1 MAESVTHD
9 IFWVITLFF
18 LGAIGVLIIMN
29 PTGFASAGG
38 TILGGINTLGVT
50 LTGSGYGRPKRASKG

>member
-29 PTGFASAGG
+29 PIGFSSAGG
-38 TILGGINTLGVT
+38 TFFGGLNTLGTT
-50 LTGSGYGRPKRASKG
+50 LTGSGYNKKKG

>member
-29 PTGFASAGG
+29 PNGFASVGG
-38 TILGGINTLGVT
+38 TLFGGLNTLGTT
-50 LTGSGYGRPKRASKG
+50 LTGSGYRKAKK

>member
-9 IFWVITLFF
+9 IFWVVTLFF

-29 PTGFASAGG
+29 PAGFASVGG
-38 TILGGINTLGVT
+38 TLFGGVNTLGRT
-50 LTGSGYGRPKRASKG
+50 LTGTGYKKAGK

>member
-1 MAESVTHD
+1 MAESVSHD

-29 PTGFASAGG
+29 PNGFASAGG
-38 TILGGINTLGVT
+38 TVFGGINGLGKT
-50 LTGSGYGRPKRASKG
+50 LTGSGYKKAT

>member
-29 PTGFASAGG
+29 PGGFASAGG
-38 TILGGINTLGVT
+38 TLFGGINTLGTT
-50 LTGSGYGRPKRASKG
+50 LTGTGYRKARR

>member
-1 MAESVTHD
+1 MAESVGKD
-9 IFWVITLFF
+9 IAWIVTLFL

-38 TILGGINTLGVT
+38 TVFGGLNSWAQTIS
-50 LTGSGYGRPKRASKG
+50 GSGYKKAK